1 MTLMIFKIAFIIHL
15 CLFLTKEPT
24 KEENEEFEK
33 KFGDFFKKVA
43 GSVGI
48 FSSILYHLHN

>member
-48 FSSILYHLHN
+48 FSSILY